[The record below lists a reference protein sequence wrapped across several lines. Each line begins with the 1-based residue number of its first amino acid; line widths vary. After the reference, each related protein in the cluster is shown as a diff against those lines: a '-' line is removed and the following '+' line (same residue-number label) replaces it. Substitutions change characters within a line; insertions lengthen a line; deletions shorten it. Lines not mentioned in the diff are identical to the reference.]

1 MEQLWIYCEM
11 CEEESSHEILKSKT
25 STRRGFNF
33 QGVVQCLECN
43 SIGHAEIK
51 EEPPLSLK
59 LRLSDDNETLNNT
72 LDVDRGV
79 LIRVGQ
85 IRPHPDGLIL
95 ITSLELGNKRPSQA
109 FSQEMPI
116 VWAKRATHA
125 KVRFAIHE
133 GESTSSF
140 KQEFESEKEFY
151 VGMLLQ
157 LQGRRSKVKAINLFG
172 GKSVKAAFA
181 SEIARVTCIYLADNK
196 SRRKESESNGR
207 RNRN

>member
-1 MEQLWIYCEM
+1 MERLWIYCET
-11 CEEESSHEILKSKT
+11 CEAESSHEILKGRT
-25 STRRGFNF
+25 STKRGFCF
-33 QGVVQCLECN
+33 QGVVQCIECK
-43 SIGHAEIK
+43 STGHTEIK

-59 LRLSDDNETLNNT
+59 LRLSEDNKTLNST

-79 LIRVGQ
+79 LIIVGQ
-85 IRPHPDGLIL
+85 TRPHPDGLIL

-125 KVRFAIHE
+125 KVRFAIHD

-157 LQGRRSKVKAINLFG
+157 LQGRRSKVKVINLFG
-172 GKSVKAAFA
+172 GKSVEAAFA
-181 SEIARVTCIYLADNK
+181 SEISRVTCFYLEDNK
-196 SRRKESESNGR
+196 SRRKESKSNGR

>member
-11 CEEESSHEILKSKT
+11 CKEESSHEILKSKT
-25 STRRGFNF
+25 STRRGFSF

-43 SIGHAEIK
+43 TTGHAEIK

-59 LRLSDDNETLNNT
+59 LRLSDDNKTINNT

-95 ITSLELGNKRPSQA
+95 ITSLELTGKRPTEA

-116 VWAKRATHA
+116 VWAKKATHA
-125 KVRFAIHE
+125 RVRFAIHE
-133 GESTSSF
+133 GESTISLKKEF
-140 KQEFESEKEFY
+140 KAEEEFY
-151 VGMLLQ
+151 VDMPLR
-157 LQGRRSKVKAINLFG
+157 LQGRRTRVKTINLFG
-172 GKSVKAAFA
+172 GKSVKAAHA
-181 SEIARVTCIYLADNK
+181 MEISRVTCIYE
-196 SRRKESESNGR
+196 RK
-207 RNRN
+207 

>member
-11 CEEESSHEILKSKT
+11 CEEETSHEIHKSKT
-25 STRRGFNF
+25 STRRGFSF

-43 SIGHAEIK
+43 TTGHAEIK

-59 LRLSDDNETLNNT
+59 LRLSEDNKPINNT

-95 ITSLELGNKRPSQA
+95 ITSLELTGKRPTEA

-116 VWAKRATHA
+116 VWAKKATHA

-133 GESTSSF
+133 GESTISL
-140 KQEFESEKEFY
+140 KQEFKAEEEFY
-151 VGMLLQ
+151 VDMPLR
-157 LQGRRSKVKAINLFG
+157 LQGRRTRVKAINLFG
-172 GKSVKAAFA
+172 GKSVKAAHA
-181 SEIARVTCIYLADNK
+181 MEISRVTCIYE
-196 SRRKESESNGR
+196 RK
-207 RNRN
+207 

>member
-1 MEQLWIYCEM
+1 MEQLWIYCEI
-11 CEEESSHEILKSKT
+11 CREESSHEILKSKT
-25 STRRGFNF
+25 STRRGFSF

-43 SIGHAEIK
+43 TTGHAEIK

-59 LRLSDDNETLNNT
+59 LRLSDDNKTINNT

-95 ITSLELGNKRPSQA
+95 ITSLELTGKRPTEA

-116 VWAKRATHA
+116 VWAKKATHA

-133 GESTSSF
+133 GESTISL
-140 KQEFESEKEFY
+140 KQEFKAEEEFY
-151 VGMLLQ
+151 VDMPLR
-157 LQGRRSKVKAINLFG
+157 LQGRRTRVKAINLFG
-172 GKSVKAAFA
+172 GKSVKAAHA
-181 SEIARVTCIYLADNK
+181 MEISRVTCIYE
-196 SRRKESESNGR
+196 RK
-207 RNRN
+207 

>member
-11 CEEESSHEILKSKT
+11 CEEECSHEILKSKT

-43 SIGHAEIK
+43 STGHAEIK

-85 IRPHPDGLIL
+85 TRPHPDGLIL
-95 ITSLELGNKRPSQA
+95 ITSLELTGKRPTEA

-116 VWAKRATHA
+116 VWAKKATHA

-133 GESTSSF
+133 GESTISL
-140 KQEFESEKEFY
+140 KQEFKAEEEFY
-151 VGMLLQ
+151 VDMPLR
-157 LQGRRSKVKAINLFG
+157 LQGRRTRVKAINLFG
-172 GKSVKAAFA
+172 GKSVKAAHA
-181 SEIARVTCIYLADNK
+181 MEISRVTCIYE
-196 SRRKESESNGR
+196 RK
-207 RNRN
+207 

>member
-25 STRRGFNF
+25 STRRGFSF

-43 SIGHAEIK
+43 TTGHAEIN

-59 LRLSDDNETLNNT
+59 LRLSDDNKTINNT

-95 ITSLELGNKRPSQA
+95 ITSIELTGKRPTEA

-116 VWAKRATHA
+116 VWAKKATHA

-133 GESTSSF
+133 GESTISL
-140 KQEFESEKEFY
+140 KQEFKAEEEFY
-151 VGMLLQ
+151 VDMPLR
-157 LQGRRSKVKAINLFG
+157 LQGRRTRVKAINLFG
-172 GKSVKAAFA
+172 GESVKAAHA
-181 SEIARVTCIYLADNK
+181 MEISRVTCIYE
-196 SRRKESESNGR
+196 RK
-207 RNRN
+207 